1 MRKNVESLPF
11 TIYDII
17 GYLAPGAVTTWLT
30 VVFLKWIHVHCNVE
44 LLIHVKDIVIFDN
57 NPFLSNAGIGIAFL
71 ALSYVVG
78 HVISYLS
85 AYFVEGLVTHHFGY
99 PSFHLMASD
108 ETDRDTYIENRRK
121 KHTFCKSPLIYI
133 VLLPVVIF
141 QRFFLQII
149 RAELKPLIEPIR
161 DKIRTRFAR
170 SEIGGKE
177 LCVKKNEAWFRLI
190 EATIKNNFP
199 EADYRMYNYVV
210 IYGFVRS
217 FCLIFNII
225 SWGLFIIFLI
235 CTGSHLLGWE
245 LKDNY
250 HFFVPIFYCGV
261 SICVSFILY
270 LAFIKFFRRYSQE
283 TLEAFAT
290 LNLDAMNSE

>member
-1 MRKNVESLPF
+1 MRKNVERLPF
-11 TIYDII
+11 TVYDII

-108 ETDRDTYIENRRK
+108 ETDKLKYIENHRK
-121 KHTFCKSPLIYI
+121 KHNFCNSSLIYI
-133 VLLPVVIF
+133 ALFPVVIF
-141 QRFFLQII
+141 HKIFFYKII
-149 RAELKPLIEPIR
+149 NAQLKPLIEPIR

-177 LCVKKNEAWFRLI
+177 LCVKKNEEWFRVI

-225 SWGLFIIFLI
+225 SWFLFIIFLYYAVFSDSSMGHI
-235 CTGSHLLGWE
+235 WVIITAFLIGAT
-245 LKDNY
+245 
-250 HFFVPIFYCGV
+250 V
-261 SICVSFILY
+261 SCILY

>member
-1 MRKNVESLPF
+1 MRKNVERLPF

-30 VVFLKWIHVHCNVE
+30 VVLLKWTHSKLHTYIGIHIN
-44 LLIHVKDIVIFDN
+44 DIVIFADN
-57 NPFLSNAGIGIAFL
+57 AFLNNAGIGIAFL

-78 HVISYLS
+78 HVVSYLS
-85 AYFVEGLVTHHFGY
+85 AYFVEGLVTYDFGY
-99 PSFHLMASD
+99 PSFYLMASD

-121 KHTFCKSPLIYI
+121 KHTFCKSLLIYI
-133 VLLPVVIF
+133 ALFPVVIF
-141 QRFFLQII
+141 HKIFFYKII
-149 RAELKPLIEPIR
+149 NAQLKPLIEPIR

-177 LCVKKNEAWFRLI
+177 LCVKKNEAWFRVI

-225 SWGLFIIFLI
+225 PWSLFIIFLI
-235 CTGSHLLGWE
+235 CLLGGEWE
-245 LKDNY
+245 NNY
-250 HFFVPIFYCGV
+250 HFLPPLIAFVI
-261 SICVSFILY
+261 SILLSFILY

>member
-30 VVFLKWIHVHCNVE
+30 VVLLKWTHVHCKVE
-44 LLIHVKDIVIFDN
+44 LLIHISDIVIFADN
-57 NPFLSNAGIGIAFL
+57 AFLDNAGIGIAFL

-85 AYFVEGLVTHHFGY
+85 AYFVEGLVTYDFGY
-99 PSFHLMASD
+99 PSFHLMAND
-108 ETDRDTYIENRRK
+108 ETDKYKYIENRRK
-121 KHTFCKSPLIYI
+121 KHNFCKSSLIYI
-133 VLLPVVIF
+133 ALFPVVIF
-141 QRFFLQII
+141 HKILFYKII

-177 LCVKKNEAWFRLI
+177 LCVKKNEAWFRVI

-217 FCLIFNII
+217 FCLIFNMTTW
-225 SWGLFIIFLI
+225 SLLIIFDLQ
-235 CTGSHLLGWE
+235 W
-245 LKDNY
+245 K
-250 HFFVPIFYCGV
+250 P
-261 SICVSFILY
+261 FI
-270 LAFIKFFRRYSQE
+270 RRRRE
-283 TLEAFAT
+283 K
-290 LNLDAMNSE
+290 